1 LSIYKLSFKNF
12 KRRKLR
18 SALTMLGIIIG
29 VTTLVLLMG
38 AGTGMK
44 VVANEQ
50 MSNMMG
56 DIVIT
61 NGSSAAFMGSTSGD
75 SYLDKNA
82 VSQIKN
88 ISMLYNFKEESDF
101 TSAINGTPI
110 LIIGTNNWDQ
120 VKDQININGTQGV
133 VINKY
138 LVDKLGYTIGS
149 KIKIKDQELTVTGII
164 DMKETV
170 SNTGGAMAETGVIYT
185 DIDKAL
191 PLNNNKISMI
201 TASVKGDPQV
211 AKNEVEK
218 INGTSAY
225 TQSDFFKQAND
236 MINGIML
243 FIGAVASIG
252 LLVGIISIVNIMLV
266 NVTERTREIGV
277 LKAIGFTNREILGSI
292 LAEAGLLGFIG
303 AIIGVII
310 AAILMEI
317 GLIYVSQQPGM
328 QSLSLISM
336 LPLWLVAG
344 VITGATLLSVLAGL
358 YPAWRASRLDVVEAL
373 RYE

>member
-1 LSIYKLSFKNF
+1 
-12 KRRKLR
+12 
-18 SALTMLGIIIG
+18 MLGIIIG